1 MSKRNNGVAEPWQY
15 FTPSQL
21 GLSDMDVKAIQEVVG
36 AFPDTKIGRETIYNM
51 CAYIYR
57 NAILKD
63 KGMHWYDLK
72 WHESR
77 R

>member
-1 MSKRNNGVAEPWQY
+1 MCKRNNGVAESWQY

-21 GLSDMDVKAIQEVVG
+21 GLSDADVRKIQRAVG
-36 AFPDTKIGRETIYNM
+36 AFDDAKIGRETIYNM

-57 NAILKD
+57 SAILKD
-63 KGMHWYDLK
+63 NGKHWYDLK